1 MLRRLVL
8 TASASVAALVA
19 AMPVTAAADP
29 PPLRLP
35 VPLPLPVPLLSG
47 PDKLTVTVSETG
59 LARTDG
65 TYELQCGPTGGTHP
79 AAQDACDRLD
89 ELAREGENPFAPV
102 PRTQMCT
109 QQMGGRATAHITGIW
124 RGQRVDAAFSR
135 TNGCEISRWKTMQPV
150 LPKTRS

>member
-19 AMPVTAAADP
+19 AVPASAAADP
-29 PPLRLP
+29 PHLRLP
-35 VPLPLPVPLLSG
+35 VPLPLPVHLLSG
-47 PDKLTVTVSETG
+47 PDRLTVTVSKSG

-65 TYELQCGPTGGTHP
+65 TYELKCGPTGGTHP
-79 AAQDACDRLD
+79 TAQDACDRLD

-109 QQMGGRATAHITGIW
+109 QQMGGSATARITGIW
-124 RGQRVDAAFSR
+124 RGQHVDATFSR
-135 TNGCEISRWKTMQPV
+135 TNGCEISRWETMQPV
-150 LPKTRS
+150 LPNTRS